1 MKPHLKGMCP
11 VFMETGGKCC
21 FHGED
26 PCFYD
31 ALEFQPDYPDA
42 AVKAELNAA
51 PLIEPKR
58 TGTLTKNLATIALVA
73 SFSIVVMAM
82 ML

>member
-1 MKPHLKGMCP
+1 MKPHYKAVCP
-11 VFMETGGKCC
+11 VFAETGGKCC

-31 ALEFQPDYPDA
+31 ALEFQTDYPDA
-42 AVKAELNAA
+42 AVKAELAA
-51 PLIEPKR
+51 EPLIEPKR
-58 TGTLTKNLATIALVA
+58 TPALTKNLATIACVA
-73 SFSIVVMAM
+73 SFSTVILIM

>member
-1 MKPHLKGMCP
+1 MKPHFKGMCP

-31 ALEFQPDYPDA
+31 ELDLQPDYPDA

-58 TGTLTKNLATIALVA
+58 ASALAKNLAAIACVA
-73 SFSIVVMAM
+73 SFSTVILIM